1 MSTSQRRGVAVV
13 TGGSAGVGRAI
24 VQQLAAKGFD
34 VGIIARGQA
43 GLDAAADDVRKHGRT
58 AVAVAADVA
67 DWTGVDGAATRIEDE
82 LGPMD
87 VWVNNA
93 MATVFSWSWDVEP
106 NEYRRATEVTYL
118 GQVHGTLAAL
128 HRMRRRDRGRIVNV
142 GSALAYVGIPLQ
154 SAYCAAKFACRG
166 FSESV
171 RAELLHEGSGVTLSM
186 VHLPAINTPQFDW
199 SETHLP
205 KHPQPVPPIYG
216 PEIAARHVVAAAL
229 DGRRSKVLGAWNKV
243 IVVGGKVAPSVISH
257 YAALSAVAGQ
267 QTDEAVAPDRPSNLW
282 KPADDS
288 RDHGSHG
295 AFSDRQGGF
304 LDSSFLVSLPKTATD
319 AATAVAHAVRFR
331 IDRARRHRVL
341 RQ

>member
-24 VQQLAAKGFD
+24 VERLAAKEFD
-34 VGIIARGQA
+34 VGIIARGEA
-43 GLDAAADDVRKHGRT
+43 GLDAAVGDVRKHGRD
-58 AVAVAADVA
+58 AVAVAVDVA
-67 DWTGVDGAATRIEDE
+67 DWAAVDSAATQIEDE

-93 MATVFSWSWDVEP
+93 MATVFSWSWEVEP
-106 NEYRRATEVTYL
+106 DEYRRATEVTYL

-128 HRMRRRDRGRIVNV
+128 HRMRPRDHGRIVNV

-171 RAELLHEGSGVTLSM
+171 RAELLHQHSAVTLSM
-186 VHLPAINTPQFDW
+186 VHLPAVNTPQFDW

-205 KHPQPVPPIYG
+205 KHPQPVPPIYD
-216 PEIAARHVVAAAL
+216 PEVAARHVVAAAL

-243 IVVGGKVAPSVISH
+243 IVAGGKVAPSVISH
-257 YAALSAVAGQ
+257 FAALSAVAGQ
-267 QTDEAVAPDRPSNLW
+267 QTDDPVRPDRPSNLW
-282 KPADDS
+282 SAADDG
-288 RDHGSHG
+288 RDHGAHG

-304 LDSSFLVSLPKTATD
+304 LDPSFLASLPKTATD
-319 AATAVAHAVRFR
+319 VGTAVADAVRFR
-331 IDRARRHRVL
+331 IDRSRRYRAL
-341 RQ
+341 R